1 MRTHEVCSAIV
12 WDSDEHD
19 EWHARQPATGGRRD
33 ADGVPARPDREDED
47 DARAA
52 VDDDPNWL
60 HLGDGRII
68 QGDAGFSVSSGWLE
82 LPHRYEAGDHI
93 TRHDPARVLAECEAK
108 RRIVELAFSH
118 AAKIDGE
125 WGCCHS
131 VQGIRG
137 GLCDEQRPDDLA
149 LLRAARPALRRP
161 PGLPARVEALET
173 RKAAPASP
181 AGEGGE
187 AGAV

>member
-1 MRTHEVCSAIV
+1 VTLTEFLL
-12 WDSDEHD
+12 
-19 EWHARQPATGGRRD
+19 ARIG
-33 ADGVPARPDREDED
+33 EDED

-131 VQGIRG
+131 VQGIRD
-137 GLCDEQRPDDLA
+137 GLCDEQRPDDLP
-149 LLRAARPALRRP
+149 LLRLLALPYADHPDYRDEWKP
-161 PGLPARVEALET
+161 
-173 RKAAPASP
+173 
-181 AGEGGE
+181 
-187 AGAV
+187 